1 VFAAA
6 LLVDTLLRT
15 TKPALEV
22 VLPEWVLRAELGL
35 TRRPSMPRDRAE
47 VGVEYT
53 VLPAALAVSR
63 AVEEA
68 AAELLLV
75 PVEQVELVEPVE

>member
-1 VFAAA
+1 MEEETTVFAAA

-35 TRRPSMPRDRAE
+35 TRRPSMPLDRAE
-47 VGVEYT
+47 VGVE
-53 VLPAALAVSR
+53 
-63 AVEEA
+63 
-68 AAELLLV
+68 
-75 PVEQVELVEPVE
+75 